1 MQTCTSGQNASTCF
15 INVQNIV
22 LDSFHQ
28 LWLLDSGIPPG
39 SKTAV
44 KDGAK
49 LMLFNYKTRDL
60 LRTYIIPE
68 TLCYDGMNANDVRIN
83 NTLETGGWAFI
94 TDASAAGSLLA
105 MDLDTGATIRR
116 LYNTSATRAD
126 EKYVG
131 IYNGSPVYAWNGTR
145 KSYFTTGADGIAL
158 QGGNVYWGVL
168 ASRRWYVVPQ
178 ALLVDGMKS
187 EEEVLKAVV
196 FPGQV
201 GSEQAG
207 FTTADGR
214 GRVYV
219 MASEHNA
226 VFYVDTLRGE
236 VDGVSAGGEGV
247 VETQDLVVK
256 TLVRSALIQ
265 HADSAAVWDGW
276 LYFSTNQL
284 ELSPGRQCG
293 NVDRRKGPFVSY
305 RVWVGAGPA
314 V

>member
-1 MQTCTSGQNASTCF
+1 MQNCTPAQNTSTCF

-22 LDSFHQ
+22 LDSLHQ

-49 LMLFNYKTRDL
+49 LMVFDYATRAL

-68 TLCYDGMNANDVRIN
+68 TLYYDGMNANDVRIN
-83 NTLETGGWAFI
+83 NTLGSGGWAFI
-94 TDASAAGSLLA
+94 TDASAAGSLLVV
-105 MDLDTGATIRR
+105 DLDTGHAIRR
-116 LYNTSATRAD
+116 LYNTTVTRAD
-126 EKYVG
+126 SAYVG

-168 ASRRWYVVPQ
+168 ASRRWYYIPQ
-178 ALLVDGMKS
+178 AMLVDGMKS
-187 EEEVLKAVV
+187 EEEVLNAVV

-207 FTTADGR
+207 FSADDR

-219 MASEHNA
+219 MASEHNT
-226 VFYVDTLRGE
+226 VFYVDTRKIEAGE
-236 VDGVSAGGEGV
+236 EGGGEGV
-247 VETQDLVVK
+247 DPACGFGGGLGWVV
-256 TLVRSALIQ
+256 VFQYES
-265 HADSAAVWDGW
+265 
-276 LYFSTNQL
+276 
-284 ELSPGRQCG
+284 
-293 NVDRRKGPFVSY
+293 
-305 RVWVGAGPA
+305 VGAESWETVWECGSEEGA
-314 V
+314 VFEL